1 MKVEVELDDLETLVF
16 ATSVIKAVEQALQQR
31 KQDPFIKPHLEYTQ
45 ASEAL
50 TAAMNGARRS
60 QNPGT
65 VVAWDGEL
73 TDKETKLLREFVAS
87 NVFEVTPEFR
97 LKAKE
102 VDSLAAKGCIRI
114 GQLVA
119 GAVWPGESKADIK
132 PVAGFA
138 LAITPRGNDKLAK
151 MLNNAKP

>member
-16 ATSVIKAVEQALQQR
+16 STSVIKAVEQALQQR
-31 KQDPFIKPHLEYTQ
+31 KQDPFIKPHLEFTQ

-50 TAAMNGARRS
+50 TAAMNHARRAHA
-60 QNPGT
+60 GT
-65 VVAWDGEL
+65 ATEWDGAL
-73 TDKETKLLREFVAS
+73 TDKEIELLKEFAAS
-87 NVFEVTPEFR
+87 NVFEVTGEFR
-97 LKAKE
+97 LKTKE
-102 VDSLAAKGCIRI
+102 VDSLAAKGCIKI

-119 GAVWPGESKADIK
+119 GAVWPGEPKADIK

-151 MLNNAKP
+151 MLNNAKS